1 MKRISKIDMPPYFYQ
16 PNLSSEST
24 VELDTETSHHIA
36 QVLRMRVGEALHV
49 TDGAGRLVL
58 GRLSAVS
65 KRVCHVAIEQ
75 DTRHAPV
82 GRRVHI
88 AIAPL
93 KNSGRYEWFIEKA
106 TELGVASITPIQT
119 ARTEKLKLRMDRLR
133 QIARSAMLQSQ
144 QVWLPE
150 FPDAIPFADLISSWK
165 DRGFQRLI
173 AHCLPTSREPLSA
186 CGLSEEVGL
195 LIGPEGDFT
204 TDEIDAALDVGFTA
218 VQLGETRLRTETA
231 GIAAVTLLRLRN

>member
-1 MKRISKIDMPPYFYQ
+1 M
-16 PNLSSEST
+16 
-24 VELDTETSHHIA
+24 VELDAETSHHIA
-36 QVLRMRVGEALHV
+36 QVLRMRVGEELHL

-58 GRLSAVS
+58 GRLTSVT
-65 KRVCHVAIEQ
+65 KRVCHVSVEQ
-75 DTRHAPV
+75 STSHHPA
-82 GRRVHI
+82 GRRVHM

-93 KNSGRYEWFIEKA
+93 KNNSRYEWFIEKA
-106 TELGVASITPIQT
+106 TELGVASIIPIQT
-119 ARTEKLKLRMDRLR
+119 ARTEKLRLRMDRLR

-144 QVWLPE
+144 QAWLPE
-150 FPDAIPFADLISSWK
+150 FPDAIPFTDLIRSWK

-204 TDEIDAALDVGFTA
+204 TEEIDAALAAGFTA
-218 VQLGETRLRTETA
+218 VQLGDTRLRTETA